1 MVSLIF
7 DGELVYQ
14 RELNLSFEECEEIQ
28 CEEKNLVENN
38 TGTQC
43 NDMKICPQFVN
54 DKRSPEF
61 PKTAVEETWSWF
73 RQQVWVALST
83 CDSSGNWSFCLGA
96 LHKIE
101 ETIILNTPG
110 CTLTKMYEWCNG
122 KGASLS
128 ALTLICEI
136 RILLYCMFIAN
147 N

>member
-43 NDMKICPQFVN
+43 NDMKVCPQFVN

-61 PKTAVEETWSWF
+61 PKTAVEET
-73 RQQVWVALST
+73 
-83 CDSSGNWSFCLGA
+83 
-96 LHKIE
+96 
-101 ETIILNTPG
+101 
-110 CTLTKMYEWCNG
+110 
-122 KGASLS
+122 
-128 ALTLICEI
+128 
-136 RILLYCMFIAN
+136 
-147 N
+147 